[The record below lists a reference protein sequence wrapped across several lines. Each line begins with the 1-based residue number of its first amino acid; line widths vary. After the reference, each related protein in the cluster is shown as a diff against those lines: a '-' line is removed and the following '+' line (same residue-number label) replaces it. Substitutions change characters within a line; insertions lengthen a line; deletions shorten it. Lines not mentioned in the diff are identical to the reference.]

1 MIWQIY
7 KVFFT
12 YHFTR
17 SLSFVAAAKFSL
29 FTFHF
34 SLKIANFANSFAKLQ
49 CTRQFKEKQAFLLH
63 CSRFFVTLASPKLL
77 HLGKAQINLA
87 FHSTFRNFANKN
99 KTFYN
104 TTMLQ
109 IRCKNNNMTKSFPE
123 GTSLLDV
130 YQEFADDIKLPYPVV
145 SAKVN
150 NASQGLKFRLYQ
162 NRDVEFLDARE
173 GSGHRVY
180 VRSLCFVLYKATQDL
195 FPGSKLFIEHTISRG
210 YYCNFKKKGYEPM
223 VEGDVEKIRERMQE
237 IINLDMPF
245 RRNEATTEEALRV
258 FAERGLT
265 DKVKLLESSG
275 QIYSD
280 YYMLGDTA
288 DYYYGPLVPSAGY
301 LTVWGLET
309 YHDGMLLRVPDWNNP
324 TQLAEKVDMP
334 KTYEMFAEKT
344 KWDIIMRLS
353 NAGDVNKAILKGHAS
368 ELIQVSEA
376 LQEKK
381 IVQIAEEIDR
391 RFHDEE
397 NPVRMVLITGPSSSG
412 KTTFCKRLSVQLLA
426 CGLRP
431 LSFSTDD
438 YFVNRLDTPKLPN
451 GDYDFDNIETVEYH
465 LLEDHLLRLM
475 KGERVE
481 IPEYNFVTGKREWNG
496 KKLKLAG
503 DTVLIIEGI
512 HALNPLLTKKIPDSL
527 KYKIYISALTSI
539 SLDDHNW
546 IPVRDNRLLRRIIR
560 DYNKGAYTAQQT
572 IAQWK
577 NVCEAEDQWIFPF
590 QETADAMFNSAL
602 NIEFAVLRT
611 HAEIILAS
619 VPKNCDEYAEAHR
632 LLKFLRYFIPISDK
646 EIPPTSIMREFVG
659 GSSFK
664 YPR

>member
-1 MIWQIY
+1 
-7 KVFFT
+7 
-12 YHFTR
+12 
-17 SLSFVAAAKFSL
+17 
-29 FTFHF
+29 
-34 SLKIANFANSFAKLQ
+34 
-49 CTRQFKEKQAFLLH
+49 
-63 CSRFFVTLASPKLL
+63 
-77 HLGKAQINLA
+77 
-87 FHSTFRNFANKN
+87 
-99 KTFYN
+99 
-104 TTMLQ
+104 MLQ
-109 IRCKNNNMTKSFPE
+109 IRCKNNNVTKSFPE
-123 GTSLLDV
+123 GTSLLDI

-150 NASQGLKFRLYQ
+150 NASQGLKFRVFQ
-162 NRDVEFLDARE
+162 NRDVEFLDARQ

-180 VRSLCFVLYKATQDL
+180 VRSLCFLLYKATQDV

-210 YYCNFKKKGYEPM
+210 YYCNFKKKNNDTLT
-223 VEGDVEKIRERMQE
+223 EGDVTLISNRMQE
-237 IINLDMPF
+237 IVNLDMPF
-245 RRNEATTEEALRV
+245 RRTEATNEEAIRV
-258 FAERGLT
+258 FAERGFA
-265 DKVKLLESSG
+265 DKVKLLETSG

-280 YYMLGDTA
+280 YYTLGDTA

-301 LTVWGLET
+301 LKVFGLEP

-324 TQLAEKVDMP
+324 TILAEKVDMP

-344 KWDIIMRLS
+344 RWDIIMRLS

-381 IVQIAEEIDR
+381 IVQIAEDIER
-391 RFHDEE
+391 RFHAEK
-397 NPVRMVLITGPSSSG
+397 NPIRLVLITGPSSSG
-412 KTTFCKRLSVQLLA
+412 KTTFCKRLSIQLLA

-438 YFVNRLDTPKLPN
+438 YFVNRVDTPKLPN
-451 GDYDFDNIETVEYH
+451 GDYDFDNIEAVDYH
-465 LLEDHLLRLM
+465 LLEDHLTRLM

-481 IPEYNFVTGKREWNG
+481 IPEYNFSTGKREWNG

-512 HALNPLLTKKIPDSL
+512 HALNPLLTQQIENSL
-527 KYKIYISALTSI
+527 KYRIYISALTSI

-546 IPVRDNRLLRRIIR
+546 IPVHDNRLLRRIIR
-560 DYNKGAYTAQQT
+560 DYNKGAFTAQET

-577 NVCEAEDQWIFPF
+577 NVCEAEDKWIFPY

-611 HAEIILAS
+611 HAEIILSS
-619 VPKNCDEYAEAHR
+619 VPKNCPEYSEAHR
-632 LLKFLRYFIPISDK
+632 LLKFIHYFLPVSDK
-646 EIPPTSIMREFVG
+646 EIPPTSIMREFLG

-664 YPR
+664 Y

>member
-1 MIWQIY
+1 
-7 KVFFT
+7 
-12 YHFTR
+12 
-17 SLSFVAAAKFSL
+17 
-29 FTFHF
+29 
-34 SLKIANFANSFAKLQ
+34 
-49 CTRQFKEKQAFLLH
+49 
-63 CSRFFVTLASPKLL
+63 
-77 HLGKAQINLA
+77 
-87 FHSTFRNFANKN
+87 
-99 KTFYN
+99 
-104 TTMLQ
+104 MLQ
-109 IRCKNNNMTKSFPE
+109 IRCKNNNVTKSFPE
-123 GTSLLDV
+123 GCSLLDV
-130 YQEFADDIKLPYPVV
+130 YQEFADEIKLPYPVV

-180 VRSLCFVLYKATQDL
+180 VRSLSFVLYKATQDV
-195 FPGSKLFIEHTISRG
+195 FPGSKLFIEHSLCRG
-210 YYCNFKKKGYEPM
+210 YYCNFKKKN
-223 VEGDVEKIRERMQE
+223 GDVLTDEDVELIRQRMQE

-245 RRNEATTEEALRV
+245 RRTEATNEEAIRV
-258 FAERGLT
+258 FQERGFS
-265 DKVKLLESSG
+265 DKVKLLETSG

-280 YYMLGDTA
+280 YYTLGDTV

-301 LTVWGLET
+301 LKVWGLER
-309 YHDGMLLRVPDWNNP
+309 YEQGLLLRVPDWNNP
-324 TQLAEKVDMP
+324 NQVAEKVDQP
-334 KTYEMFAEKT
+334 KTFEMFAEKT
-344 KWDIIMRLS
+344 RWDIIMRLS
-353 NAGDVNKAILKGHAS
+353 NAGDVNKAIMRGYAS

-391 RFHDEE
+391 RFHREKD
-397 NPVRMVLITGPSSSG
+397 PVRIVLITGPSSSG
-412 KTTFCKRLSVQLLA
+412 KTTFCKRLSIQLLA

-431 LSFSTDD
+431 ISFSTDD
-438 YFVNRLDTPKLPN
+438 YFVNRVDTPKLPN
-451 GDYDFDNIETVEYH
+451 GDYDFDNIETVEYA

-475 KGERVE
+475 QGERVE

-496 KKLKLAG
+496 KKLKLG
-503 DTVLIIEGI
+503 SDTVLIIEGI
-512 HALNPLLTKKIPDSL
+512 HALNPLLTKKIPDVL
-527 KYKIYISALTSI
+527 KYKVYISALTSI

-577 NVCEAEDQWIFPF
+577 NVLDAENQWIVPY
-590 QETADAMFNSAL
+590 QESADVMFNSAL

-611 HAEIILAS
+611 HAEIILSS
-619 VPKNCDEYAEAHR
+619 VPKNCPEYAEAHR
-632 LLKFLRYFIPISDK
+632 LLKFIHFFLPVSDK

-664 YPR
+664 Y

>member
-1 MIWQIY
+1 
-7 KVFFT
+7 
-12 YHFTR
+12 
-17 SLSFVAAAKFSL
+17 
-29 FTFHF
+29 
-34 SLKIANFANSFAKLQ
+34 
-49 CTRQFKEKQAFLLH
+49 
-63 CSRFFVTLASPKLL
+63 
-77 HLGKAQINLA
+77 
-87 FHSTFRNFANKN
+87 
-99 KTFYN
+99 
-104 TTMLQ
+104 MLQ
-109 IRCKNNNMTKSFPE
+109 IRCKNNNVTKSFPE

-130 YQEFADDIKLPYPVV
+130 YQEFADEIHLPYPVV

-150 NASQGLKFRLYQ
+150 NTSQGLKFRLYQ

-180 VRSLCFVLYKATQDL
+180 VRSLCFLLYKATQDV
-195 FPGSKLFIEHTISRG
+195 FPGSKLFIEHSLSRG
-210 YYCNFKKKGYEPM
+210 YYCNFKKGTRSHVTDE
-223 VEGDVEKIRERMQE
+223 DVAQIKARMQE
-237 IINLDMPF
+237 IVDLDMPF
-245 RRNEATTEEALRV
+245 RRTEATTEEAIRV
-258 FAERGLT
+258 FTERGFQ
-265 DKVKLLESSG
+265 DKVKLLETSG

-280 YYMLGDTA
+280 YYMLGDTV

-301 LTVWGLET
+301 LKVWNLERFEDGL
-309 YHDGMLLRVPDWNNP
+309 LLRVPDWNNP
-324 TQLAEKVDMP
+324 SQVAEKVAQP
-334 KTYEMFAEKT
+334 KTFGMFAEKT
-344 KWDIIMRLS
+344 RWDIIMRLS
-353 NAGDVNKAILKGHAS
+353 NAGDVNKAIMRGYAS

-391 RFHDEE
+391 RFHQKE
-397 NPVRMVLITGPSSSG
+397 NPVRIVLITGPSSSG

-431 LSFSTDD
+431 VSFSTDD

-451 GDYDFDNIETVEYH
+451 GDYDFDNIETVDYH
-465 LLEDHLLRLM
+465 LMEDHLMRLM
-475 KGERVE
+475 AGERVE
-481 IPEYNFVTGKREWNG
+481 IPEYNFVTGKREYNG
-496 KKLKLAG
+496 KKLKLNS

-512 HALNPLLTKKIPDSL
+512 HALNPLLTQKIDDSL

-590 QETADAMFNSAL
+590 QETADVMFNSAL

-611 HAEIILAS
+611 HAELILTS
-619 VPKNCDEYAEAHR
+619 VPKNCEEYAEAHR
-632 LLKFLRYFIPISDK
+632 LLKFLRFFLPVSDK

-664 YPR
+664 Y

>member
-1 MIWQIY
+1 
-7 KVFFT
+7 
-12 YHFTR
+12 
-17 SLSFVAAAKFSL
+17 
-29 FTFHF
+29 
-34 SLKIANFANSFAKLQ
+34 
-49 CTRQFKEKQAFLLH
+49 
-63 CSRFFVTLASPKLL
+63 
-77 HLGKAQINLA
+77 
-87 FHSTFRNFANKN
+87 
-99 KTFYN
+99 
-104 TTMLQ
+104 MLQ
-109 IRCKNNNMTKSFPE
+109 IRCKNNNVTKSFPE
-123 GTSLLDV
+123 GCSLLDV
-130 YQEFADDIKLPYPVV
+130 YQEFQDEIKLPYPVV

-150 NASQGLKFRLYQ
+150 NASQGLKFRLFQ

-180 VRSLCFVLYKATQDL
+180 VRSLSFVLYKATQDI
-195 FPGSKLFIEHTISRG
+195 FPGSKLFIEHSLCRG
-210 YYCNFKKKGYEPM
+210 YYCNFKKKGGEPLTD
-223 VEGDVEKIRERMQE
+223 EDAALIRQRMQE

-245 RRNEATTEEALRV
+245 RRTEATTEEAIRV
-258 FAERGLT
+258 FAERGFS
-265 DKVKLLESSG
+265 DKVKLLETSG

-280 YYMLGDTA
+280 YYTLGDTV

-301 LTVWGLET
+301 LKVWDLERYEDGL
-309 YHDGMLLRVPDWNNP
+309 LLRVPDWNNP
-324 TQLAEKVDMP
+324 NKVAEKVAQP
-334 KTYEMFAEKT
+334 KTFEMFAEKT
-344 KWDIIMRLS
+344 RWDIIMRLS
-353 NAGDVNKAILKGHAS
+353 NAGDVNKAIMRGHAS

-381 IVQIAEEIDR
+381 IVQIAEEIER
-391 RFHDEE
+391 RFHQHTS
-397 NPVRMVLITGPSSSG
+397 PIRIVLITGPSSSG

-431 LSFSTDD
+431 VSFSTDD
-438 YFVNRLDTPKLPN
+438 YFVNRTDTPKLPN
-451 GDYDFDNIETVEYH
+451 GDYDFDNIETVDYH
-465 LLEDHLLRLM
+465 LLEDHLGRLM
-475 KGERVE
+475 NGERVE
-481 IPEYNFVTGKREWNG
+481 IPEYNFVTGKREYNG

-512 HALNPLLTKKIPDSL
+512 HALNPLLTQHIDDSL

-560 DYNKGAYTAQQT
+560 DYNKGAFTARQT

-590 QETADAMFNSAL
+590 QESADVMFNSAL

-619 VPKNCDEYAEAHR
+619 VPKNCPEYSEAHR
-632 LLKFLRYFIPISDK
+632 LLKFIHYFLPISDK

-664 YPR
+664 Y

>member
-1 MIWQIY
+1 
-7 KVFFT
+7 
-12 YHFTR
+12 
-17 SLSFVAAAKFSL
+17 
-29 FTFHF
+29 
-34 SLKIANFANSFAKLQ
+34 
-49 CTRQFKEKQAFLLH
+49 
-63 CSRFFVTLASPKLL
+63 
-77 HLGKAQINLA
+77 
-87 FHSTFRNFANKN
+87 
-99 KTFYN
+99 
-104 TTMLQ
+104 MLQ
-109 IRCKNNNMTKSFPE
+109 IRCKNNNVTKSFPE

-130 YQEFADDIKLPYPVV
+130 YQEFADEIKLPYPVV

-162 NRDVEFLDARE
+162 NRDVEFLDARA

-180 VRSLCFVLYKATQDL
+180 VRSLSFVLYKATQDV
-195 FPGSKLFIEHTISRG
+195 FPGSKLFIEHSLCRG
-210 YYCNFKKKGYEPM
+210 YYCNFKKK
-223 VEGDVEKIRERMQE
+223 EGNPLTDKDVELIRKRMQE
-237 IINLDMPF
+237 IVDLDMPF
-245 RRNEATTEEALRV
+245 RRTEATNEEAIRV
-258 FAERGLT
+258 FAERGFS
-265 DKVKLLESSG
+265 DKVKLLETSG
-275 QIYSD
+275 HIYSD
-280 YYMLGDTA
+280 YYTLGDTV

-301 LTVWGLET
+301 LKVWDLERYEDGL
-309 YHDGMLLRVPDWNNP
+309 LLRVPDWNNP
-324 TQLAEKVDMP
+324 NQVAEKVDQP

-344 KWDIIMRLS
+344 RWDIIMRLS
-353 NAGDVNKAILKGHAS
+353 NAGDVNKAIMRGHAS

-381 IVQIAEEIDR
+381 IVKIAEEIER
-391 RFHDEE
+391 RFHQEE
-397 NPVRMVLITGPSSSG
+397 NPVRLVLITGPSSSG

-431 LSFSTDD
+431 ISFSTDD
-438 YFVNRLDTPKLPN
+438 YFVNRVDTPKLPN
-451 GDYDFDNIETVEYH
+451 GDYDFDNIETVEYS

-475 KGERVE
+475 QGERVE

-496 KKLKLAG
+496 KKLKLSN

-590 QETADAMFNSAL
+590 QETADVMFNSAL

-619 VPKNCDEYAEAHR
+619 VPKNCPEYAEAHR
-632 LLKFLRYFIPISDK
+632 LMKFIHFFLPVSDK

-659 GSSFK
+659 GSAFK
-664 YPR
+664 Y

>member
-1 MIWQIY
+1 
-7 KVFFT
+7 
-12 YHFTR
+12 
-17 SLSFVAAAKFSL
+17 
-29 FTFHF
+29 
-34 SLKIANFANSFAKLQ
+34 
-49 CTRQFKEKQAFLLH
+49 
-63 CSRFFVTLASPKLL
+63 
-77 HLGKAQINLA
+77 
-87 FHSTFRNFANKN
+87 
-99 KTFYN
+99 
-104 TTMLQ
+104 MLQ
-109 IRCKNNNMTKSFPE
+109 IRCKNNNVTKSFPE

-130 YQEFADDIKLPYPVV
+130 YQEFADEIHLPYPVV

-150 NASQGLKFRLYQ
+150 NTSQGLKFRLYQ

-180 VRSLCFVLYKATQDL
+180 VRSLCFLLYKATQDV
-195 FPGSKLFIEHTISRG
+195 FPGSKLFIEHSLSRG
-210 YYCNFKKKGYEPM
+210 YYCNFKKGTRSQVTDK
-223 VEGDVEKIRERMQE
+223 DVAQIKTRMQE
-237 IINLDMPF
+237 IVDLDMPF
-245 RRNEATTEEALRV
+245 RRTEATTEEAIRV
-258 FAERGLT
+258 FTERGFS
-265 DKVKLLESSG
+265 DKVKLLETSG

-280 YYMLGDTA
+280 YYMLGDTV

-301 LTVWGLET
+301 LKVWDLERFEDGL
-309 YHDGMLLRVPDWNNP
+309 LLRVPDWNNP
-324 TQLAEKVDMP
+324 SQVAEKVAQP
-334 KTYEMFAEKT
+334 KTFGMFAEKT
-344 KWDIIMRLS
+344 RWDIIMRLS
-353 NAGDVNKAILKGHAS
+353 NAGDVNKAIMRGYAS

-391 RFHDEE
+391 RFHQKE
-397 NPVRMVLITGPSSSG
+397 NPVRIVLITGPSSSG

-431 LSFSTDD
+431 VSFSTDD

-451 GDYDFDNIETVEYH
+451 GDYDFDNIETVDYH
-465 LLEDHLLRLM
+465 LMEDHLMRLM
-475 KGERVE
+475 AGERVE
-481 IPEYNFVTGKREWNG
+481 IPEYNFVTGKREYNG
-496 KKLKLAG
+496 KKLKLNS

-512 HALNPLLTKKIPDSL
+512 HALNPLLTQKIDDSL

-590 QETADAMFNSAL
+590 QETADVMFNSAL

-611 HAEIILAS
+611 HAELILTS
-619 VPKNCDEYAEAHR
+619 VPKNCEEYAEAHR
-632 LLKFLRYFIPISDK
+632 LLKFLRFFLPVSDK

-664 YPR
+664 Y

>member
-1 MIWQIY
+1 
-7 KVFFT
+7 
-12 YHFTR
+12 
-17 SLSFVAAAKFSL
+17 
-29 FTFHF
+29 
-34 SLKIANFANSFAKLQ
+34 
-49 CTRQFKEKQAFLLH
+49 
-63 CSRFFVTLASPKLL
+63 
-77 HLGKAQINLA
+77 
-87 FHSTFRNFANKN
+87 
-99 KTFYN
+99 
-104 TTMLQ
+104 MLQ
-109 IRCKNNNMTKSFPE
+109 IRCKNNNVTKSFPE
-123 GTSLLDV
+123 GASLLDV
-130 YQEFADDIKLPYPVV
+130 YQEFADEIKLPYPVV

-162 NRDVEFLDARE
+162 NRDVEFLDARA

-180 VRSLCFVLYKATQDL
+180 VRSLSFVLYKATQDQ
-195 FPGSKLFIEHTISRG
+195 FPGSKLFIEHSLCRG
-210 YYCNFKKKGYEPM
+210 YYCNFKKKNNEPLTDD
-223 VEGDVEKIRERMQE
+223 DVQHLCQRMQE
-237 IINLDMPF
+237 IIDLDMPF
-245 RRNEATTEEALRV
+245 RRTESTTEEAIRV
-258 FAERGLT
+258 FTERGFS
-265 DKVKLLESSG
+265 DKVKLLETSG

-280 YYMLGDTA
+280 YYTLGDTV

-301 LTVWGLET
+301 LKVWGLER
-309 YHDGMLLRVPDWNNP
+309 YEDGLLLRVPDWNDP
-324 TQLAEKVDMP
+324 SKLAEKVDQP
-334 KTYEMFAEKT
+334 KTFGMFAEKT
-344 KWDIIMRLS
+344 RWDIIMRLS
-353 NAGDVNKAILKGHAS
+353 NAGDVNKAIQRGHAS

-391 RFHDEE
+391 RFHNEE
-397 NPVRMVLITGPSSSG
+397 NPVRLVLITGPSSSG
-412 KTTFCKRLSVQLLA
+412 KTTFCKRLSIQLLA
-426 CGLRP
+426 CGIRP
-431 LSFSTDD
+431 VSFSTDD
-438 YFVNRLDTPKLPN
+438 YFVNRVDTPKLPN
-451 GDYDFDNIETVEYH
+451 GDYDFDNIETVEYS

-475 KGERVE
+475 QGERVE

-496 KKLKLAG
+496 KKLKLSN

-577 NVCEAEDQWIFPF
+577 NVCEAENQWIFPF
-590 QETADAMFNSAL
+590 QETADVMFNSAL

-619 VPKNCDEYAEAHR
+619 VPKNCPEYAEAHR
-632 LLKFLRYFIPISDK
+632 LLKFIHFFLPVSDK

-664 YPR
+664 Y

>member
-1 MIWQIY
+1 M
-7 KVFFT
+7 
-12 YHFTR
+12 
-17 SLSFVAAAKFSL
+17 
-29 FTFHF
+29 
-34 SLKIANFANSFAKLQ
+34 
-49 CTRQFKEKQAFLLH
+49 
-63 CSRFFVTLASPKLL
+63 
-77 HLGKAQINLA
+77 
-87 FHSTFRNFANKN
+87 
-99 KTFYN
+99 
-104 TTMLQ
+104 
-109 IRCKNNNMTKSFPE
+109 
-123 GTSLLDV
+123 LDV
-130 YQEFADDIKLPYPVV
+130 YQEFANEIKLPYPVV

-180 VRSLCFVLYKATQDL
+180 VRSLCFVLYKATQDI

-210 YYCNFKKKGYEPM
+210 YYCNFKKKNNEALAD
-223 VEGDVEKIRERMQE
+223 GDVEHIRERMQE

-245 RRNEATTEEALRV
+245 RRNEATTEEAIRV
-258 FAERGLT
+258 FAERGLI

-301 LTVWGLET
+301 LTVWGLES

-324 TQLAEKVDMP
+324 TILAEKVDMP
-334 KTYEMFAEKT
+334 KTYSMFAEKT

-391 RFHDEE
+391 RFHREE
-397 NPVRMVLITGPSSSG
+397 NPVRLVLITGPSSSG

-438 YFVNRLDTPKLPN
+438 YFVNRVDTPKLPN
-451 GDYDFDNIETVEYH
+451 GDYDFDNIETVEYS

-475 KGERVE
+475 QGERVE

-496 KKLKLAG
+496 KKLKLSN
-503 DTVLIIEGI
+503 DSVLIIEGI
-512 HALNPLLTKKIPDSL
+512 HALNPLLTKKIPDSA
-527 KYKIYISALTSI
+527 KFKIYISALTSI

-560 DYNKGAYTAQQT
+560 DYNKGAYSARET
-572 IAQWK
+572 ISQWK
-577 NVCEAEDQWIFPF
+577 NVCEAEDKWIFPH
-590 QETADAMFNSAL
+590 QESADAMFNSAL

-619 VPKNCDEYAEAHR
+619 VPKNCPEYAEAHR

-664 YPR
+664 Y

>member
-1 MIWQIY
+1 
-7 KVFFT
+7 
-12 YHFTR
+12 
-17 SLSFVAAAKFSL
+17 
-29 FTFHF
+29 
-34 SLKIANFANSFAKLQ
+34 
-49 CTRQFKEKQAFLLH
+49 
-63 CSRFFVTLASPKLL
+63 
-77 HLGKAQINLA
+77 
-87 FHSTFRNFANKN
+87 
-99 KTFYN
+99 
-104 TTMLQ
+104 MLQ
-109 IRCKNNNMTKSFPE
+109 IRCKNNNITKSFPE
-123 GTSLLDV
+123 GTSLLEV
-130 YQEFADDIKLPYPVV
+130 YQEFADELKMPYPVV

-162 NRDVEFLDARE
+162 NRDVEFMDARE

-210 YYCNFKKKGYEPM
+210 YYCNFKKKNMESLAD
-223 VEGDVEKIRERMQE
+223 GDIERIADRMQE
-237 IINLDMPF
+237 IISLDMPF
-245 RRNEATTEEALRV
+245 RRNEATTEEAIRV
-258 FAERGLT
+258 FSERGFF
-265 DKVKLLESSG
+265 DKVKLLETSG

-280 YYMLGDTA
+280 YYMLGDTV
-288 DYYYGPLVPSAGY
+288 DFYYGPLVPSAGY
-301 LTVWGLET
+301 LTVWGLEA

-324 TQLAEKVDMP
+324 TVLAEKVDMP

-344 KWDIIMRLS
+344 RWDIIMRLS
-353 NAGDVNKAILKGHAS
+353 NAGDVNKAVLNGHAS

-391 RFHDEE
+391 RFHAEE
-397 NPVRMVLITGPSSSG
+397 NPVRIVLITGPSSSG
-412 KTTFCKRLSVQLLA
+412 KTTFCKRLCIQLLA

-438 YFVNRLDTPKLPN
+438 YFVNRVDTPKLPN
-451 GDYDFDNIETVEYH
+451 GDYDFDNIEAVEYS

-481 IPEYNFVTGKREWNG
+481 VPEYNFVTGKREWNG
-496 KKLKLAG
+496 KKLKLSN
-503 DTVLIIEGI
+503 DSVLIIEGI
-512 HALNPLLTKKIPDSL
+512 HALNPLLTQKVPDSA
-527 KYKIYISALTSI
+527 KFKIYISALTSI

-560 DYNKGAYTAQQT
+560 DYNKGAFSARET

-577 NVCEAEDQWIFPF
+577 NVCAAEDQWIFPF
-590 QETADAMFNSAL
+590 QETADVMFNSAL

-619 VPKNCDEYAEAHR
+619 VPKNCAEYAEAHR
-632 LLKFLRYFIPISDK
+632 LMKFLHYFIPISDK

-664 YPR
+664 Y